1 MTAPIDNEPV
11 FGFGAPVPAGGAAPG
26 GAGGPVIG
34 VAARSEGDDGVR
46 AGAHAQPVEVPA
58 VEVPRLP
65 YGDRRRYFLSSLEP
79 SGDFDAVIV
88 AVTDGTRR
96 RYFTTRDGARLT
108 EIDVAAFDRRNE
120 GGERSLLE
128 LDERE
133 LGELEAELRFVRPVR
148 GRDPIAEVAEVDE
161 ADDEAAAESPAA
173 AQAGVAVEPPDRVT
187 PHSEVEPPHAV
198 LDRADADDAGHE
210 QTRFPDEAVPEGAVL
225 LDTASLDEPQISAD
239 PPPHPEEVQPV
250 LDPMDP
256 ATEATPIEPPAVDP
270 MTEEFEEMVA
280 SARRSTFR
288 EAPHETSVDVEPDI
302 DAPDVDAEPVAE
314 AGAISADADE
324 ISDPIAQS
332 APVPTHAH
340 TLRPAPDTHPSPMS
354 QADALEQV
362 ALAKGIAFIAHRGQ
376 LDRSGLPYIDH
387 PGRISERFDPATEPI
402 EAASAWLH
410 DVLEDTAI
418 TPEELFEAGVRPE
431 IIEIVRL
438 LTRSSEVP
446 PEEYYARIRSHPAA
460 RRVKLADIDDNT
472 ARWRLR
478 RLDYDVQ
485 LRLIEKYRLARRALG
500 SH

>member
-1 MTAPIDNEPV
+1 MTAPTDDEPV
-11 FGFGAPVPAGGAAPG
+11 FGFGAPVPAGGA
-26 GAGGPVIG
+26 GPAAG
-34 VAARSEGDDGVR
+34 VAAWLDERADRSEGDDGAR
-46 AGAHAQPVEVPA
+46 AGAHAQPVEVSPVDA
-58 VEVPRLP
+58 PRLP

-88 AVTDGTRR
+88 AVTDGARR
-96 RYFTTRDGARLT
+96 RYFTTRDGSQLA

-148 GRDPIAEVAEVDE
+148 GRDPIAE
-161 ADDEAAAESPAA
+161 
-173 AQAGVAVEPPDRVT
+173 AGVEGAA
-187 PHSEVEPPHAV
+187 HAEVEPYQEMP
-198 LDRADADDAGHE
+198 DRADDADQSGFVE
-210 QTRFPDEAVPEGAVL
+210 PRLPDEAVPEGAVL
-225 LDTASLDEPQISAD
+225 LDGAPFDGPDTPAD
-239 PPPHPEEVQPV
+239 PPPHTEEVKPV
-250 LDPMDP
+250 PDQMDP
-256 ATEATPIEPPAVDP
+256 ATDATPIGEARAVDP

-280 SARRSTFR
+280 AARRSTFR
-288 EAPHETSVDVEPDI
+288 EAPHETSAEVDPDL
-302 DAPDVDAEPVAE
+302 DAQQQSE
-314 AGAISADADE
+314 GAADPAPEDADE

-332 APVPTHAH
+332 APIATHAH
-340 TLRPAPDTHPSPMS
+340 TLRPAPDTHPAPMS
-354 QADALEQV
+354 QTDAVEQV

-376 LDRSGLPYIDH
+376 LDRSGLPYVDH
-387 PGRISERFDPATEPI
+387 PGRIAERFDPATEPV

-438 LTRSSEVP
+438 LTRSRDVP

-485 LRLIEKYRLARRALG
+485 LRLIEKYRRARRALG